1 MGPEDFCRDKKII
14 RKEVDVGLQ
23 LQKVSVGQ
31 GKIIPL
37 GILRA
42 LPPYGGQATT
52 GSAYRLHSSIRY
64 AHFRTANAAF
74 RILNAET

>member
-14 RKEVDVGLQ
+14 RKVVDVCLQ

-42 LPPYGGQATT
+42 LPPYGGQAFR
-52 GSAYRLHSSIRY
+52 GSAIRFIPRQPCLHYPLATRMSRP
-64 AHFRTANAAF
+64 
-74 RILNAET
+74 